1 MVLCQTSFIG
11 DFLLKFYMLIM
22 ETETLK
28 DEDEEMEVC
37 PALPQEGTGASLCSP
52 LSPCA
57 SSAWLFPCVL
67 TTQKPVT
74 PPSDWLPS
82 IPCFFASRLLLNI
95 FVNSHLERLCCL
107 EGLVL
112 IWGAGDRHWAT
123 GMLAKCSHPE
133 CPPVPVA
140 EWGLSVHAVT
150 DWL

>member
-57 SSAWLFPCVL
+57 CIICMVVSLCAHNPEARH
-67 TTQKPVT
+67 TTLRLASQHPV
-74 PPSDWLPS
+74 
-82 IPCFFASRLLLNI
+82 FFASTLLLNI
-95 FVNSHLERLCCL
+95 FVNSHLDRLCCL

-140 EWGLSVHAVT
+140 E
-150 DWL
+150 